1 MNTVNK
7 PVVSK
12 NVTLAYGVLATFVA
26 ALTTF
31 FIYTAFFTPMGTGGL
46 VAALG
51 VSIIEVIM
59 LLILRSLYTTKYVLT
74 DHELTIQT
82 TKLIGGSKKV
92 SLDTIESV
100 ERTLIPFGFR
110 LFGASFHGGYFK
122 IPNLGRAFLAI
133 TNYNDGLPIKS
144 RKGNF
149 IITPKD
155 PLAFKKMLEKR
166 S

>member
-1 MNTVNK
+1 MNVVNQ
-7 PVVSK
+7 PVVSR
-12 NVTLAYGVLATFVA
+12 NVTLAYGVLATFIA
-26 ALTTF
+26 ALVIF
-31 FIYTAFFTPMGTGGL
+31 FVYAAFFTPMGTGGF

-59 LLILRSLYTTKYVLT
+59 LLILRSFYTTRYVLT
-74 DHELTIQT
+74 DSELTIQT

-92 SLDTIESV
+92 PLDTIESV

-110 LFGASFHGGYFK
+110 LFGASFHGGYFR

-133 TNYNDGLPIKS
+133 TNYNDGLLIKS

-149 IITPKD
+149 IITPND
-155 PLAFKKMLEKR
+155 PLVFKEMLEQR
-166 S
+166 T